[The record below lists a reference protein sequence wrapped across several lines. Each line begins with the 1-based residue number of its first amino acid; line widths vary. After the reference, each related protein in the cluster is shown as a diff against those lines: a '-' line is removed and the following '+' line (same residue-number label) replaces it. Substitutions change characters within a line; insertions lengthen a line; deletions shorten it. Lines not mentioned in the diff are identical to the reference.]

1 MFYMLDL
8 YKCVQVFSVG
18 EGWGLANITYF
29 EAYKIIVLKGWKWDW
44 LLVKLSSPYKL
55 SSN

>member
-1 MFYMLDL
+1 MLDL

-18 EGWGLANITYF
+18 EGWGLAKITYF